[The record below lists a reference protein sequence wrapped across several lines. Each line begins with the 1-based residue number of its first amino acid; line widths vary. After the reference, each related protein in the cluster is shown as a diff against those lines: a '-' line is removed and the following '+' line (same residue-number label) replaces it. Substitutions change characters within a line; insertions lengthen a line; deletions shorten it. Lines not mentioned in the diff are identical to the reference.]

1 VSVILTLFQKWGCD
15 NAGKNVVDDVLLDGD
30 FGMNAIVNGLK
41 WKLGLP
47 PHQLGP
53 FNFKMDNFSYNKPL
67 GIIPNIQ
74 NLIHGIPYIITF
86 IVMNN
91 KAIDPT

>member
-1 VSVILTLFQKWGCD
+1 MPTKEATNPKLTNIIAIITNRSLDGSIKMHV
-15 NAGKNVVDDVLLDGD
+15 GKNVVDDVLLDGD

-47 PHQLGP
+47 PHQHGP
-53 FNFKMDNFSYNKPL
+53 FNLKMDNFSYNKPL

-74 NLIHGIPYIITF
+74 I
-86 IVMNN
+86 
-91 KAIDPT
+91 